1 MVGDDAGLPVF
12 VGAVRQLVTERQVAM
27 PQKRTVLRLYAEY
40 APELSEARA
49 WREEK
54 DLPPSD
60 LAKFQ
65 KAWGPVAPSEVVLRN
80 GSRVCKVCGWGAES
94 ADLMARV
101 AHIGPKDS
109 ELGKSI
115 KRNAESVQMAS
126 NIWGFSA
133 ERAPDH
139 QPAWKKRRRS

>member
-1 MVGDDAGLPVF
+1 
-12 VGAVRQLVTERQVAM
+12 M
-27 PQKRTVLRLYAEY
+27 PQKGAVLQLYAEY

-94 ADLMARV
+94 AGKMARG
-101 AHIGPKDS
+101 APKGLEET

-115 KRNAESVQMAS
+115 KRNAESLQVAS
-126 NIWGFSA
+126 NVWDFSA
-133 ERAPDH
+133 VRGPDH
-139 QPAWKKRRRS
+139 QPAWRKRRRS